1 MNTIKISIILSITI
15 KWIQYKKKKRYDAI
29 NNTIL
34 LRIQSLRNQ

>member
-15 KWIQYKKKKRYDAI
+15 KWIQYKKKRYDAI